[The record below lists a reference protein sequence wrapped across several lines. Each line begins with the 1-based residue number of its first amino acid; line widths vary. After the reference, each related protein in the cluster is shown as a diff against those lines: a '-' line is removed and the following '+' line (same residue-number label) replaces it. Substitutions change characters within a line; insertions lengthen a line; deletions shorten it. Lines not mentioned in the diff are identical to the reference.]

1 MDRLTILRLHVF
13 CKSATSHIMFFFR
26 TLSPH
31 VRMQAHTRIVY
42 SHTRACASSQIW
54 MHTSART
61 RARVRVRVHAC
72 ACACAHMQWVWPYS
86 GRISWI
92 LPRRTKAARAPDPEP
107 PPRTLARTPSSSC
120 LPARYPFLPTHACAR
135 MALST
140 TCGALHMARR
150 ALRQPIRDGR
160 ARAEL
165 SRTIV
170 AC

>member
-61 RARVRVRVHAC
+61 RARIGRARARVRVRVRAHAVGL
-72 ACACAHMQWVWPYS
+72 ALLGAN
-86 GRISWI
+86 I
-92 LPRRTKAARAPDPEP
+92 LDFTAQDESCPSARP
-107 PPRTLARTPSSSC
+107 RTPSPHTRAHALLLVPAC
-120 LPARYPFLPTHACAR
+120 PLPLPPNPRMRSHGTLNHVRCTAHGSASIAATH
-135 MALST
+135 S
-140 TCGALHMARR
+140 
-150 ALRQPIRDGR
+150 
-160 ARAEL
+160 
-165 SRTIV
+165 
-170 AC
+170 